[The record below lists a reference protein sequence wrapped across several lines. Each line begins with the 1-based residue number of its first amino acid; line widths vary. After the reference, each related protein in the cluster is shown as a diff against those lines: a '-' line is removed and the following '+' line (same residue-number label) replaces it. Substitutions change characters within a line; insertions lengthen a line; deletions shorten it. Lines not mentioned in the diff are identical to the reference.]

1 MVRLPGLRNLK
12 EDWEC
17 WLAVSLIVFV
27 AFFILYLIRQ
37 DSREKDQQRQET
49 ENVLATV
56 MYVPDFSQL
65 DAWDALQVWW
75 REECP
80 DSLVFL
86 SGVGSADL
94 VVLDRSFGTNSYELA
109 KSDVQVQVTGPF
121 KIGEPPL
128 VSLSGYP
135 EAIEVVCG
143 PGS

>member
-1 MVRLPGLRNLK
+1 MPGVRNPR

-17 WLAVSLIVFV
+17 WLAVSLIAFV
-27 AFFILYLIRQ
+27 VIFVVYLIWQ
-37 DSREKDQQRQET
+37 DSQEKDRQRQQT
-49 ENVLATV
+49 ENILATV
-56 MYVPDFSQL
+56 MHVPEFSQL

-80 DSLVFL
+80 GTLAFF

-94 VVLDRSFGTNSYELA
+94 VALDRSFETKSFELT

-121 KIGEPPL
+121 QIGEPPL
-128 VSLSGYP
+128 VSLNGDP

-143 PGS
+143 SGS